1 MPCPRRIFWE
11 KQAHV
16 FFREGI
22 APSSGR
28 CGNSARSASDWSE
41 PSPPGRGRR
50 WGCGDP
56 DFGWGRGR
64 RPSGNGNGGP
74 ETEDGVGTG
83 DRLIHFPGAGN
94 RGRARCGTGAG
105 SGAGCEDPFP
115 GPGRAGPTSLARR
128 RYRQHLC
135 GGYWSRSPP
144 IWILCSVPTI
154 LVSFFWKQCFFFFF
168 LTWKYSSAPLA
179 SGSNF
184 HAITPSFPLLCQG
197 GYRAVYFGSLLPC
210 PTWRELSGGGWFPPA
225 GDGFSRERGA
235 RSPARFSP
243 SGPRQEPRALAER
256 LVCSVRGCGDRETR
270 FFPRWS
276 ADLWEL

>member
-168 LTWKYSSAPLA
+168 WYESIHRHPWLLVLTSTQSLLHFLCFARVDIVPFISVPFSPAPLG
-179 SGSNF
+179 GSSLAAAGS
-184 HAITPSFPLLCQG
+184 HRRVMDFP
-197 GYRAVYFGSLLPC
+197 GSAEPGARLGSPQADLG
-210 PTWRELSGGGWFPPA
+210 R
-225 GDGFSRERGA
+225 SREHW
-235 RSPARFSP
+235 
-243 SGPRQEPRALAER
+243 Q
-256 LVCSVRGCGDRETR
+256 SV
-270 FFPRWS
+270 
-276 ADLWEL
+276 